1 MKDCVG
7 DATDQKQTGT
17 KYMQTKY
24 PTKDD
29 IYNTERTLKTQQS
42 NSVKNDKTFHR
53 RGQTKATKNMIR
65 QTFSIIHYPP
75 ENDN

>member
-1 MKDCVG
+1 MEDCVG

-29 IYNTERTLKTQQS
+29 IYNTERTLKTQQ
-42 NSVKNDKTFHR
+42 
-53 RGQTKATKNMIR
+53 
-65 QTFSIIHYPP
+65 
-75 ENDN
+75 